1 MNLRSSPSDDS
12 ALMRFQIQK
21 LYIKKLPEN
30 RDPELLE
37 QELREYFCTFG
48 SVIDLKA
55 LKNRAL
61 IREEWALRIRDF

>member
-1 MNLRSSPSDDS
+1 
-12 ALMRFQIQK
+12 MRFQIQK

-61 IREEWALRIRDF
+61 IREE

>member
-61 IREEWALRIRDF
+61 IREEWALRLRDF

>member
-61 IREEWALRIRDF
+61 IREE